1 MLLHWWGKTLPI
13 TLPHE
18 LCPMNY
24 EVFYT
29 GWWEQQAPP
38 LGELRII
45 YSGPRLCLC
54 PRPRQFSHK
63 QKAHRR
69 RPCSLP
75 WIQGVRWPLP
85 VPLPVP
91 LRQPS
96 GQPYS
101 SSHFFPSTV
110 FVAWHLKCR
119 KLVFYLV
126 KIVSKRSII
135 PVHVTPPWR
144 ESAIWPCSSAAS
156 EKLLRRVTS
165 SPQSVMSLKSYCHN
179 PFFSKWYVI
188 NAHLC
193 SLDQT
198 HATCSWSVIP
208 SQIFKYFPT
217 LENHVK

>member
-1 MLLHWWGKTLPI
+1 M
-13 TLPHE
+13 PHE
-18 LCPMNY
+18 LWGFLHWLVGTASTPSGWAQNY
-24 EVFYT
+24 LLWSSSVSLSQASSVLSRAEGPQETPALPPLDSGSPVASPR
-29 GWWEQQAPP
+29 APP
-38 LGELRII
+38 CTPQAALWAAI
-45 YSGPRLCLC
+45 
-54 PRPRQFSHK
+54 QFTS
-63 QKAHRR
+63 
-69 RPCSLP
+69 
-75 WIQGVRWPLP
+75 
-85 VPLPVP
+85 
-91 LRQPS
+91 
-96 GQPYS
+96 
-101 SSHFFPSTV
+101 FFPSTV

-144 ESAIWPCSSAAS
+144 ESAMWPCSSAAS

-193 SLDQT
+193 SLYQT